1 MSKSKPKGFTRN
13 NFYDDYA
20 DHDYIDRQELAE
32 RRKSKKMKNL
42 IRSKNIGGLLEIDND
57 DMDPHEWRRR

>member
-13 NFYDDYA
+13 NWYDDYA
-20 DHDYIDRQELAE
+20 EHDYIDRQELTE

-42 IRSKNIGGLLEIDND
+42 IRSKNISGLLEIDND
-57 DMDPHEWRRR
+57 DMDPYEWKRR

>member
-1 MSKSKPKGFTRN
+1 MSKSKSKAASRN
-13 NFYDDYA
+13 NWYEDNNDYY
-20 DHDYIDRQELAE
+20 YIDRQELNE

-57 DMDPHEWRRR
+57 ELEWDRK

>member
-1 MSKSKPKGFTRN
+1 MSKSKPKTVSRN
-13 NFYDDYA
+13 NWSEDNN
-20 DHDYIDRQELAE
+20 DHYYIDRQELNE

-57 DMDPHEWRRR
+57 ELEWDRK

>member
-1 MSKSKPKGFTRN
+1 MSKSKPKAASRN
-13 NFYDDYA
+13 NWYEDNNDYY
-20 DHDYIDRQELAE
+20 YIDRQELNE

-57 DMDPHEWRRR
+57 ELEWDRK

>member
-20 DHDYIDRQELAE
+20 DHDYIDRQELTE